1 MNLLFDLFFTFA
13 KIGMFTFGG
22 GYAMMS
28 IIMNT
33 CVEKKKWI
41 SHDEMMDITVI
52 AESTPGPFAINSAT
66 YVGYKQAG
74 IPGSI
79 ASTLGIVLPSFVIIY
94 LIAQMLDNFLEILW
108 IANAFKGI
116 KIGVGLL
123 ILRVAINMLKKM
135 KPKPMPRIIA
145 GCAFAAMLTIN
156 FLALNISS
164 ITLLLITAFVSLCIF
179 YVKEQKG
186 GDRK

>member
-1 MNLLFDLFFTFA
+1 MHL
-13 KIGMFTFGG
+13 
-22 GYAMMS
+22 
-28 IIMNT
+28 
-33 CVEKKKWI
+33 
-41 SHDEMMDITVI
+41 
-52 AESTPGPFAINSAT
+52 
-66 YVGYKQAG
+66 
-74 IPGSI
+74 
-79 ASTLGIVLPSFVIIY
+79 
-94 LIAQMLDNFLEILW
+94 QMLDNFLEIIW

-164 ITLLLITAFVSLCIF
+164 ITLLLIAAFVSLCIF

>member
-1 MNLLFDLFFTFA
+1 MIYLELFLTFLM
-13 KIGMFTFGG
+13 IGAFTFGG
-22 GYAMMS
+22 GYAMLPLIQEEVAAKGWVDAAS
-28 IIMNT
+28 L
-33 CVEKKKWI
+33 VDFVAV
-41 SHDEMMDITVI
+41 S
-52 AESTPGPFAINSAT
+52 ESTPGPFAINSAT

-94 LIAQMLDNFLEILW
+94 LIAQMLDNFLEIVW

-164 ITLLLITAFVSLCIF
+164 ISLLLVAAFVSLCIF

-186 GDRK
+186 GDGK